1 MNRESKQINYWN
13 IVDHP
18 PCREEII
25 MGLITKFCR
34 DTTGVSAVEY
44 GLLLGLI
51 AVVITIGI
59 QTFGTAVSGLFESLL
74 AKWPG

>member
-1 MNRESKQINYWN
+1 
-13 IVDHP
+13 
-18 PCREEII
+18 
-25 MGLITKFCR
+25 MGLIAKFYR

-44 GLLLGLI
+44 GLLLALI
-51 AVVITIGI
+51 AVVISVGI

>member
-1 MNRESKQINYWN
+1 
-13 IVDHP
+13 
-18 PCREEII
+18 
-25 MGLITKFCR
+25 MGLIAKFYR

-51 AVVITIGI
+51 AVVISVGI
-59 QTFGTAVSGLFESLL
+59 QTFGTAVSGLFVSLL